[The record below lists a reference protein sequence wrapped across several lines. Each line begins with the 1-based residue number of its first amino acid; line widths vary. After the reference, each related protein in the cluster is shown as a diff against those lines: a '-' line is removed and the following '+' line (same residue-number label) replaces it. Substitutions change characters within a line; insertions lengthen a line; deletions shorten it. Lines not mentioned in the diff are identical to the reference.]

1 MFGETY
7 DSGGLHMTARRARSG
22 VALAIAALVCACLAG
37 TAAARVDA
45 HGAKAAT
52 AVKVAFIYSKTG
64 GLSAFGQEE
73 YDGFQA
79 GLAYTKGKCGNYTIS
94 PTYVDDA
101 TDPATAVN
109 AFKSAVGQGIK
120 IVAGTASSGIAL
132 QLAPLAAQNSVL
144 YIAGASAADAITGV
158 NRNTFRAGR
167 QTLQDVLDAANIF
180 PPKST
185 GKKVEV
191 FAEDTAFGAGNVAAV
206 QQIFGS
212 KGHTVAKI
220 LSPFG
225 AADLTPYAQ
234 QLKNSGADAAF
245 VAWANTTNST
255 AMWQALQQQGVP
267 KQTTIITG
275 LANREAYDAIGP
287 LVQGV
292 TLISHYVYQ
301 APKNAV
307 NTYMTKWLA
316 KNKLGVPN
324 IFTPDGF
331 VTAQMICQ
339 ALKKGGTDTSKQ
351 ISALEGYQFLAP
363 KGKQRIRPQD
373 HAMLQPMFQV
383 QLVPGNGGHYNVKVL
398 KTISAGNVQPP
409 VTPFK

>member
-1 MFGETY
+1 
-7 DSGGLHMTARRARSG
+7 MTGRWSRGALLIGA
-22 VALAIAALVCACLAG
+22 VAVVCARLAG

-45 HGAKAAT
+45 RGATAAT
-52 AVKVAFIYSKTG
+52 TVNVAFIYPKTG
-64 GLSAFGQEE
+64 GLSAFGQEM
-73 YDGFQA
+73 YDGFRA
-79 GLAYTKGKCGNYTIS
+79 GLAYTKGKCGGNTIN
-94 PTYVDDA
+94 PTYIDDA
-101 TDPATAVN
+101 TDPATAIA
-109 AFKSAVGQGIK
+109 AFKSVVGQGTK
-120 IVAGTASSGIAL
+120 IVTGTGSSGIAL
-132 QLAPLAAQNSVL
+132 QLAPLAAQNNVL
-144 YIAGASAADAITGV
+144 YIAGAAASDAITGL

-180 PPKST
+180 PPKSAP
-185 GKKVEV
+185 KKVVV
-191 FAEDTAFGAGNVAAV
+191 FAEDTAFGAGNFAAV
-206 QQIFGS
+206 QAIFGS
-212 KGHTVAKI
+212 KGHTVSKI

-245 VAWANTTNST
+245 IAWANTTNSA

-267 KQTTIITG
+267 SKMDLITG
-275 LANREAYDAIGP
+275 LANRESYDALGP

-331 VTAQMICQ
+331 VQAQMICR
-339 ALKKGGTDTSKQ
+339 ALQKGGTDTAKQ
-351 ISALEGYQFLAP
+351 ISALEGWQFLAP
-363 KGKQRIRPQD
+363 KGKQFIRAAD

-383 QLVPGNGGHYNVKVL
+383 QLVAGKGGHFNVKVL
-398 KTISAGNVQPP
+398 KTVSPGNVQPP

>member
-1 MFGETY
+1 MIGRTKR
-7 DSGGLHMTARRARSG
+7 GALLLAAAGLVAA
-22 VALAIAALVCACLAG
+22 ALAATG
-37 TAAARVDA
+37 
-45 HGAKAAT
+45 GAQVSGKAAKT
-52 AVKVAFIYSKTG
+52 VNVGFIYSKTG
-64 GLSAFGQEE
+64 LLAAFGQEE

-79 GLAYTKGKCGNYTIS
+79 GIAYTKGKCGGYTIN
-94 PTYVDDA
+94 PIYVDDA

-109 AFKSAVGQGIK
+109 AAKNLIGQGVK
-120 IVAGTASSGIAL
+120 IIAGTDSSGIAL
-132 QLAPLAAQNSVL
+132 QLAPLAAQNDIL
-144 YIAGASAADAITGV
+144 YIAGAAASDAITGL

-167 QTLQDVLDAANIF
+167 QTFQDVLDAAGFF

-185 GKKVEV
+185 GKKVVV
-191 FAEDTAFGAGNVAAV
+191 FAEDTAFGQGNFAAV
-206 QQIFGS
+206 NAIFGG
-212 KGHTVAKI
+212 KGHTVTKI

-245 VAWANTTNST
+245 VAWANTTNSA

-267 KQTTIITG
+267 QKMDIITG
-275 LANREAYDAIGP
+275 LANREVYDALGP
-287 LVQGV
+287 LVQGI

-351 ISALEGYQFLAP
+351 ISALEGWQFLAP
-363 KGKQRIRPQD
+363 KRKQRIRPQD

-383 QLVPGNGGHYNVKVL
+383 QL
-398 KTISAGNVQPP
+398 
-409 VTPFK
+409 

>member
-1 MFGETY
+1 MRGRWTR
-7 DSGGLHMTARRARSG
+7 GGA
-22 VALAIAALVCACLAG
+22 ALALAALFGACLAG

-45 HGAKAAT
+45 HGATAAT
-52 AVKVAFIYSKTG
+52 NVNVAFIYPKTG
-64 GLSAFGQEE
+64 GLAAFGQEE
-73 YDGFQA
+73 YDGFRA
-79 GLAYTKGKCGNYTIS
+79 GLAYVKGKCGKYAIN
-94 PTYVDDA
+94 PTYIDDA
-101 TDPATAVN
+101 TDPATAIN
-109 AFKSAVGQGIK
+109 AFKSAVGQGTK
-120 IVAGTASSGIAL
+120 IIAGTGSSGIAL
-132 QLAPLAAQNSVL
+132 QLAPLAAQNNVL
-144 YIAGASAADAITGV
+144 YIAGAAAADAITGL

-185 GKKVEV
+185 GKKVVV

-206 QQIFGS
+206 QAIFGS
-212 KGHTVAKI
+212 KGHSVSKI

-245 VAWANTTNST
+245 VAWANTTNSA

-267 KQTTIITG
+267 KQMDLITG
-275 LANREAYDAIGP
+275 LANRESYDALGP
-287 LVQGV
+287 LVQGA
-292 TLISHYVYQ
+292 TLVSHYVYQ
-301 APKNAV
+301 APKNVV
-307 NTYMTKWLA
+307 NSYMTKWLA

-324 IFTPDGF
+324 LFTPDGF

-383 QLVPGNGGHYNVKVL
+383 QLVSGGGGRYVVKVK
-398 KTISAGNVQPP
+398 KTVSAGNVQPP
-409 VTPFK
+409 ITPFK

>member
-1 MFGETY
+1 
-7 DSGGLHMTARRARSG
+7 MTGRWTRGG
-22 VALAIAALVCACLAG
+22 VALAIAAFVCVCLAG

-45 HGAKAAT
+45 QGAKAAKS
-52 AVKVAFIYSKTG
+52 VDVAFIYPKTG

-73 YDGFQA
+73 FDGFRA
-79 GLAYTKGKCGNYTIS
+79 GLAYVNGKCGGYTIN

-101 TDPATAVN
+101 TDAATAIA
-109 AFKSAVGQGIK
+109 AFKNAVGSGTK
-120 IVAGTASSGIAL
+120 IIAGTGSSGIAL
-132 QLAPLAAQNSVL
+132 QLGPLAAQNNVL
-144 YIAGASAADAITGV
+144 YVAGAAASDAITGL

-167 QTLQDVLDAANIF
+167 QTLQDVEDAANIF

-185 GKKVEV
+185 GKKVVV
-191 FAEDTAFGAGNVAAV
+191 FAEDTAFGAGNFAAV
-206 QQIFGS
+206 NAIFGS
-212 KGHTVAKI
+212 KGHTVSKI

-245 VAWANTTNST
+245 VAWANTTNSA

-267 KQTTIITG
+267 SKMDIITG
-275 LANREAYDAIGP
+275 LANRESYDALGP
-287 LVQGV
+287 LVQGI

-316 KNKLGVPN
+316 KNHLGVPN

-331 VTAQMICQ
+331 VMAQMICQ
-339 ALKKGGTDTSKQ
+339 ALKKGGTDTAKQ

-383 QLVPGNGGHYNVKVL
+383 QLVPGKGGHFNVKVK
-398 KTISAGNVQPP
+398 KTITAGSVQPP

>member
-1 MFGETY
+1 
-7 DSGGLHMTARRARSG
+7 MTGRRTRGG
-22 VALAIAALVCACLAG
+22 VALAIAAFVCVCLAG

-45 HGAKAAT
+45 QGAKAAKS
-52 AVKVAFIYSKTG
+52 VDVAFIYPKTG

-73 YDGFQA
+73 FDGFRA
-79 GLAYTKGKCGNYTIS
+79 GLAYVNGKCGGYTIN

-101 TDPATAVN
+101 TDAATAIA
-109 AFKSAVGQGIK
+109 AFKSAVGSGTK
-120 IVAGTASSGIAL
+120 IIAGTGSSGVAL
-132 QLAPLAAQNSVL
+132 QLGPLAAQNNVL
-144 YIAGASAADAITGV
+144 YVAGAAASDAITGL

-167 QTLQDVLDAANIF
+167 QTLQDVEDAANIF

-185 GKKVEV
+185 GKKVVV
-191 FAEDTAFGAGNVAAV
+191 FAEDTAFGAGNFAAV
-206 QQIFGS
+206 NAIFGS
-212 KGHTVAKI
+212 KGHAVSKI

-234 QLKNSGADAAF
+234 QLKNSSADAAF
-245 VAWANTTNST
+245 VAWANTTNSA

-267 KQTTIITG
+267 SKMDIITG
-275 LANREAYDAIGP
+275 LANRESYDALGP
-287 LVQGV
+287 LVQGI

-301 APKNAV
+301 APKNPV

-316 KNKLGVPN
+316 KNHLGVPN

-331 VTAQMICQ
+331 VMAQMICQ
-339 ALKKGGTDTSKQ
+339 ALKKGGTDTAKQ

-383 QLVPGNGGHYNVKVL
+383 QLVPGKGGHFNVKVK
-398 KTISAGNVQPP
+398 KTITAGSVQPP